1 MKPLLF
7 SILALFPIFGTPF
20 PQGDAKKFGY
30 RTEGVK
36 VSYTLLLN
44 KCTATSCH
52 LENAGQADAYIN
64 LEAEDSTFSWGYG
77 TMDEHSGNVE
87 YQLRF
92 HVSRTLK
99 DKQFE
104 RSLVV
109 GFSGRIGT
117 LTGKQVTWSEK
128 RFRGK
133 NWDSFKMSS
142 VSGTPYPENGETI
155 TPTLQVRQIELLS
168 Y

>member
-1 MKPLLF
+1 MKPLLI
-7 SILALFPIFGTPF
+7 SILILLPIFGTPF
-20 PQGDAKKFGY
+20 PQGDGKKFGY

-44 KCTATSCH
+44 RCIASSCH
-52 LENAGQADAYIN
+52 VENAGQADAYIN
-64 LEAEDSTFSWGYG
+64 LTAEGRGFSWGYG

-92 HVSRTLK
+92 TVSRTLK

-117 LTGKQVTWSEK
+117 LSGKQVTWSE
-128 RFRGK
+128 RAFRGK

-142 VSGTPYPENGETI
+142 VSGTSYPEDGETI

>member
-1 MKPLLF
+1 VKPLLF
-7 SILALFPIFGTPF
+7 SILALFPIFGTPL
-20 PQGDAKKFGY
+20 PQGDGKKFGY

-36 VSYTLLLN
+36 VSYTLLLD

-64 LEAEDSTFSWGYG
+64 LTAEDSTFSWGYG

-92 HVSRTLK
+92 KVSRTLK

-104 RSLVV
+104 RSFVV

-117 LTGKQVTWSEK
+117 LTGKQVTWPEK
-128 RFRGK
+128 GFRGK

-142 VSGTPYPENGETI
+142 VSGPSYPEDGETI